1 LPALTVCLVCELLP
15 ILSTYVPQLF
25 VALHAFDR
33 DGSAVPVKRVV
44 EAANMCHEQ
53 KAAFTQD
60 VMARALQQVDISL
73 FSLTLFPRVSDLSPL
88 THCRRFCEFWSPVT
102 FHRLTCR
109 CWSFAIS
116 ASPCLPSQ
124 MSDQP
129 RTPWLLMR
137 SVLLALRDWPRLL
150 PFVFNQLLPR
160 LISRRIWDT
169 SSGGGNNSSS
179 NSAAADVW
187 KGFVKVCE
195 VHAGPLA
202 FQALL
207 QLPPDRLAHVAQKE
221 SAALGAAMRAWAL
234 DPRTQI
240 AQRIPRPYLL
250 ALGLDVDRSS
260 GGGGGGGGMMMMPQM
275 MAQMMMPMM
284 SGGGA
289 DGYQQSTHGGY
300 DGGGGGEGDY
310 GGGRHRERQNDRD
323 REHES
328 DRSSKRSRFT

>member
-1 LPALTVCLVCELLP
+1 
-15 ILSTYVPQLF
+15 
-25 VALHAFDR
+25 
-33 DGSAVPVKRVV
+33 
-44 EAANMCHEQ
+44 
-53 KAAFTQD
+53 
-60 VMARALQQVDISL
+60 
-73 FSLTLFPRVSDLSPL
+73 
-88 THCRRFCEFWSPVT
+88 
-102 FHRLTCR
+102 
-109 CWSFAIS
+109 
-116 ASPCLPSQ
+116 

-169 SSGGGNNSSS
+169 TSGAGSSGS

-202 FQALL
+202 FQVLL

-221 SAALGAAMRAWAL
+221 SVALGAAMRAWAL

-260 GGGGGGGGMMMMPQM
+260 GGGGGGGGMMMMMMPQN
-275 MAQMMMPMM
+275 ASMMMPMM
-284 SGGGA
+284 SGGG
-289 DGYQQSTHGGY
+289 DGYPQHQQSGHGGY
-300 DGGGGGEGDY
+300 DGGGGGGGDGDY
-310 GGGRHRERQNDRD
+310 GGGRQRERQNDRD
-323 REHES
+323 REHEH

>member
-1 LPALTVCLVCELLP
+1 MRV
-15 ILSTYVPQLF
+15 LF
-25 VALHAFDR
+25 LAHPLFINLH
-33 DGSAVPVKRVV
+33 
-44 EAANMCHEQ
+44 
-53 KAAFTQD
+53 
-60 VMARALQQVDISL
+60 
-73 FSLTLFPRVSDLSPL
+73 
-88 THCRRFCEFWSPVT
+88 
-102 FHRLTCR
+102 
-109 CWSFAIS
+109 
-116 ASPCLPSQ
+116 CLPPQ

-160 LISRRIWDT
+160 LIARRIWDT
-169 SSGGGNNSSS
+169 SSGGGPSGNNNSNS

-207 QLPPDRLAHVAQKE
+207 QLPPDRLAHVAQRE

-260 GGGGGGGGMMMMPQM
+260 GGGGGMMMMPQM
-275 MAQMMMPMM
+275 MAQMMMPQMM

-289 DGYQQSTHGGY
+289 DGYQQSAHGGF
-300 DGGGGGEGDY
+300 DSGGGGGGGGGEGEY